1 VPGLFLRMR
10 FVSPGSLHLGRDA
23 VLIIASIEYALS
35 ILMGS
40 GGFGELGSILSFI
53 MPLNATRSGLTNGLV
68 SVSSEIE
75 PGDQDAPVLSY
86 RLVGRGCCGRAPVL
100 TSKRIDRDHTSRAP
114 AAGPRPHGAFE
125 PRATPLSD
133 ERAEENSPGDGATVR

>member
-1 VPGLFLRMR
+1 MPGLFLRMR

-53 MPLNATRSGLTNGLV
+53 MPLNATRPGLTNGLM
-68 SVSSEIE
+68 SASCEIE
-75 PGDQDAPVLSY
+75 PRDQDAPALSY
-86 RLVGRGCCGRAPVL
+86 RLAARLLWARAGINEQAHWP
-100 TSKRIDRDHTSRAP
+100 
-114 AAGPRPHGAFE
+114 
-125 PRATPLSD
+125 
-133 ERAEENSPGDGATVR
+133 